1 MIELTDFVHDGTII
15 TLKTPIQLEVTKLN
29 GYYYA
34 SNDDLE
40 LYGNGSTEDEAI
52 ENARN
57 ILSELYILSKKVI
70 EYVGGD

>member
-40 LYGNGSTEDEAI
+40 LYGNGSTEAEAI

-70 EYVGGD
+70 EHVGR